1 MKNRFVGSEEQRN
14 KASEAII
21 NDNKRLDAG
30 NAKARRDRRDQSGA
44 KIKRVKNVRKD
55 AQVYETLIFAAFEKN
70 SVIEQRELC
79 QQIREPWSFLKP
91 IMEKLC
97 DRHKNADKQ
106 GRNWV
111 LKPEYRLNTDA
122 EILTAAPEEN
132 VSQTSTN
139 TTRTFLPK

>member
-1 MKNRFVGSEEQRN
+1 MG
-14 KASEAII
+14 
-21 NDNKRLDAG
+21 RLDAG
-30 NAKARRDRRDQSGA
+30 NAKARRDRRDQSDA

-55 AQVYETLIFAAFEKN
+55 AQVYETLIFAAFEKESTLN
-70 SVIEQRELC
+70 QRDLVTKT
-79 QQIREPWSFLKP
+79 REPWSFLRP

-122 EILTAAPEEN
+122 EIVVAAPEER
-132 VSQTSTN
+132 VSQASTSK
-139 TTRTFLPK
+139 TRAYVPK